1 MLLLVSLQDAGG
13 IAAATIVG
21 VPKKP
26 LHLPTNYRTHSGILN
41 AAAAV
46 VDVLRQY
53 FPMVTNTNPQLHW
66 EDLLPVSL
74 YKVGWWSEDWYTRP
88 HLHLLHIIHM
98 WNCSEH
104 SLLHL
109 MNGLHQMQ

>member
-1 MLLLVSLQDAGG
+1 MLLSVSLQDAGG

-53 FPMVTNTNPQLHW
+53 FPMVTYTPSTQPQLHW
-66 EDLLPVSL
+66 ENLLPASL
-74 YKVGWWSEDWYTRP
+74 REVGR
-88 HLHLLHIIHM
+88 
-98 WNCSEH
+98 
-104 SLLHL
+104 
-109 MNGLHQMQ
+109 

>member
-1 MLLLVSLQDAGG
+1 MSFGNSFCWFSLQDAGG

-53 FPMVTNTNPQLHW
+53 FPMVTYIPLTWPQLHW
-66 EDLLPVSL
+66 QNLLPLSWH
-74 YKVGWWSEDWYTRP
+74 KVGW
-88 HLHLLHIIHM
+88 
-98 WNCSEH
+98 
-104 SLLHL
+104 
-109 MNGLHQMQ
+109 

>member
-1 MLLLVSLQDAGG
+1 MASLQDAGG
-13 IAAATIVG
+13 IVAATIVG

-53 FPMVTNTNPQLHW
+53 FPMVAYSPSTWPQLHW
-66 EDLLPVSL
+66 QKLLPSSWHE
-74 YKVGWWSEDWYTRP
+74 VGW
-88 HLHLLHIIHM
+88 
-98 WNCSEH
+98 
-104 SLLHL
+104 
-109 MNGLHQMQ
+109 